1 MKLPGFSSRMRK
13 LGEVILTDNPL
24 EIRMCAHTGDPA
36 KNKTEILA
44 LVNFI
49 F

>member
-24 EIRMCAHTGDPA
+24 EIRMCTHTGDPA
-36 KNKTEILA
+36 KNKIEILA